1 MKKIIS
7 LAILIVSLNALAAN
21 RLKDIVSI
29 KGVRDNPLI
38 GYGLVIGL
46 NGTGDGGGEVTNS
59 SLRKMFETLGLDA
72 PKEVSSKNVAAV
84 IVTAKL
90 PPFGRIGQKLDVTVS
105 SIGDSNSL
113 AGGTLLVTPL
123 KGGDG
128 KVYAVANGALS
139 IGGLVQGAKFA
150 TTGAIPNGAT
160 IEQEIALSFD
170 NKKSIRLSLN
180 RPDFTTAARV
190 VKTINENLGGLFAS
204 ASDSATIDLIIPTNY
219 EREIVNLI
227 AIVENYRVN
236 QDQKAKIVIN
246 EKTGTIVA
254 GGDVTLNRVAIS
266 HGDLTIEVGDANDK
280 GKGGKKGS
288 LFMIEQKTTLK
299 ELVNALNAI
308 GTNPDDLISIFQ
320 TLKSNGA
327 LIADIEFI

>member
-1 MKKIIS
+1 MKKLIPLLVLAIS
-7 LAILIVSLNALAAN
+7 LQAFASN

-59 SLRKMFETLGLDA
+59 SLRKMFQTLGLDN
-72 PKEVSSKNVAAV
+72 PTEVSSKNVAAV

-90 PPFGRIGQKLDVTVS
+90 PPFGRIGQKLDVTIS
-105 SIGDSNSL
+105 SVGDSSSL

-139 IGGLVQGAKFA
+139 IGGLKQGAKFA
-150 TTGAIPNGAT
+150 TSGAIPGGAT

-190 VKTINENLGGLFAS
+190 VKVINENLGGKFAN
-204 ASDSATIDLIIPTNY
+204 ATDSTTIDLIIPSNY
-219 EREIVNLI
+219 QRNIVNLI

-236 QDQKAKIVIN
+236 QDSKARIVIN

-266 HGDLTIEVGDANDK
+266 HGDLTIQVGGEGDK
-280 GKGGKKGS
+280 KAKEGA

-299 ELVNALNAI
+299 DLVNALNAI
-308 GTNPDDLISIFQ
+308 GTSPDDLISIFQ
-320 TLKSNGA
+320 TLKTNGA